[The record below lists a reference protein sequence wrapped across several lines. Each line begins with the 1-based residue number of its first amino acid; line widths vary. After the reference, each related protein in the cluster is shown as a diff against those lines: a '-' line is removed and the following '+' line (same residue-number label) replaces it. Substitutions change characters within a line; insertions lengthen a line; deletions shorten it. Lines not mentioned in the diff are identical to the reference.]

1 MQRRMQRAPR
11 SRFFV
16 WIGVS
21 GILVALVGFT
31 KTFFIPLFSGAFAAP
46 LLIYVHGALL
56 FGWVFFFAIQSILV
70 HRRDVRLHRTLGW
83 VGAGL
88 VSGVIASTLGV
99 GILASQR
106 TAAGGDVEL
115 ASRELL
121 VIFMEM
127 TVFFALVASALIFRR
142 RPDVHRRLM
151 LLALI
156 ASLGPAW
163 FRFRHYFPP
172 VDNPVFFYSLL
183 LADSLVV
190 IAAVF
195 DIVRERRVH
204 WVYSFVGSGMVCA
217 HLVEVLAFDAAWFGG
232 VANALARPF
241 L

>member
-1 MQRRMQRAPR
+1 MHRQMRRAPR
-11 SRFFV
+11 SRLFV
-16 WIGVS
+16 WMGVG

-31 KTFFIPLFSGAFAAP
+31 KTFFMPLFSGAFSAP
-46 LLIYVHGALL
+46 PLIYVHGAFL
-56 FGWVFFFAIQSILV
+56 FSWVIFFAAQSILV
-70 HRRDVRLHRTLGW
+70 HRKDVRLHRTLGW

-88 VSGVIASTLGV
+88 VIGVVTSTLGV

-106 TAAGGDVEL
+106 TVATGDIDQ

-121 VIFMEM
+121 VILMEM
-127 TVFFALVASALIFRR
+127 AVFVALVASALLLRR

-172 VDNPVFFYSLL
+172 MDNPVFFYSLL
-183 LADSLVV
+183 LADSLIV

-195 DIVRERRVH
+195 DTLRERRVH
-204 WVYSFVGSGMVCA
+204 WVYALVGGGLVSV
-217 HLVEVLAFDAAWFGG
+217 HLVEVFAFDGAWFGTA
-232 VANALARPF
+232 ANALARPF